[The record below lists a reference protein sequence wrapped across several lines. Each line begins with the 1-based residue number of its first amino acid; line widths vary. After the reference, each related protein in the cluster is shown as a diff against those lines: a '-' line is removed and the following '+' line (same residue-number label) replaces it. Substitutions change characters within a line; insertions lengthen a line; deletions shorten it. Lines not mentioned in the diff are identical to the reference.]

1 MARAI
6 IDPVKAFYRDHT
18 IIVAIITVSFL
29 VVAIFAVKNGLGVAN
44 KKAWNWLD
52 VLVFPVV
59 LAVGAAWYQETE
71 QERDRQRE
79 NEQQD
84 RERRE
89 TKARKNLQ
97 DEIEERRAQDAALQA
112 YLDHM
117 SALLIDKGLREDP
130 DEYASVRVAAR
141 ARTLAVLSQLD
152 AERKGTV
159 LQFLREARLI
169 NRECTPR
176 KSRLYKRRVSYS
188 RIIGLDG
195 ADLSEVHLPRA
206 RLISTSGEEHVSL
219 KEAILR
225 EANLIE
231 ADLRGADLRGA
242 DLTAAKL
249 RDASLRDADLGV
261 SEKTKKAA
269 DLRGADLTGADL
281 AGANLRGARYDS
293 ETSWPENFDPSASG
307 AVLVPNEANT
317 ELLGN
322 LQGHE

>member
-6 IDPVKAFYRDHT
+6 IDPVKTFYRDHT
-18 IIVAIITVSFL
+18 IIAAIITVSFL

-52 VLVFPVV
+52 VLVVPVV

-89 TKARKNLQ
+89 ANARKELQ

-130 DEYASVRVAAR
+130 DEYASVRVTAR

-152 AERKGTV
+152 GKRKGTV

-176 KSRLYKRRVSYS
+176 KSRLFKGRVFYP

-195 ADLSEVHLPRA
+195 ADLSKAHLRRA
-206 RLISTSGEEHVSL
+206 KLISTSGEEHVSL

-231 ADLRGADLRGA
+231 ANLRGADRG
-242 DLTAAKL
+242 T
-249 RDASLRDADLGV
+249 RR
-261 SEKTKKAA
+261 
-269 DLRGADLTGADL
+269 RGRE
-281 AGANLRGARYDS
+281 RGRH
-293 ETSWPENFDPSASG
+293 EERQPEGCLDDWS
-307 AVLVPNEANT
+307 
-317 ELLGN
+317 
-322 LQGHE
+322 

>member
-6 IDPVKAFYRDHT
+6 IDPVKTFYRDHT
-18 IIVAIITVSFL
+18 IIAAIITVSFL

-52 VLVFPVV
+52 VLVVPVV

-89 TKARKNLQ
+89 ANARKELQ

-130 DEYASVRVAAR
+130 DEYASVRVTAR

-152 AERKGTV
+152 GKRKGTV

-176 KSRLYKRRVSYS
+176 KSRLFKGRVFYP

-195 ADLSEVHLPRA
+195 ADLSKAHLRRA
-206 RLISTSGEEHVSL
+206 KLISTSGEEHVSL

-231 ADLRGADLRGA
+231 ANLRGADLRSANLRGAWMIGVELDDSGETKRPADLRGADLRETEGLDEERLSKA
-242 DLTAAKL
+242 IGDRTTKL
-249 RDASLRDADLGV
+249 PDDIQAFNAWR
-261 SEKTKKAA
+261 K
-269 DLRGADLTGADL
+269 
-281 AGANLRGARYDS
+281 
-293 ETSWPENFDPSASG
+293 PSDER
-307 AVLVPNEANT
+307 PCE
-317 ELLGN
+317 E
-322 LQGHE
+322 